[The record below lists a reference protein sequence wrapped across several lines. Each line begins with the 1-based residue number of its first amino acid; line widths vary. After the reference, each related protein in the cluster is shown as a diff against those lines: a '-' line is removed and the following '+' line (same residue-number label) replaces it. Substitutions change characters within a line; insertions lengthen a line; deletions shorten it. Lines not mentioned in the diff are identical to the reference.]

1 MKHQHTQALSSTM
14 TFQRFYPSCKLQL
27 VDAVACMQ
35 CPRGLR
41 RLRQVRH
48 TQWACMTVR
57 KPQPASRPA
66 QHLKGHFLFTA
77 LHSRKT
83 CLLLWKETPH
93 LFSKDVLYR
102 NFLKNRAEKRQ
113 LVFPLTRCAEM
124 PDTHRTLFSDRRI
137 KGKFYNCA
145 FMYIFTGL
153 VLCSITCKI
162 M

>member
-1 MKHQHTQALSSTM
+1 MKTQQHTSSTV

-27 VDAVACMQ
+27 AGAVACMA
-35 CPRGLR
+35 CSWGRR

-48 TQWACMTVR
+48 AQWACITVR

-102 NFLKNRAEKRQ
+102 NFLKNRAEKRH
-113 LVFPLTRCAEM
+113 LVFLLTRSAEM
-124 PDTHRTLFSDRRI
+124 QDTHGTLFSDRRYHRQI
-137 KGKFYNCA
+137 LYNCA
-145 FMYIFTGL
+145 FICIFTGSA
-153 VLCSITCKI
+153 LCSITCKI